1 MTTIIVFIYIA
12 ITLIS
17 LFFAGPY
24 SPLVGFAIGFP
35 IHMLILLTKIYN
47 KLKEIDRKLDQ

>member
-1 MTTIIVFIYIA
+1 MAAIIIFIYIA

-35 IHMLILLTKIYN
+35 IHMLILLTKIHN
-47 KLKEIDRKLDQ
+47 KLKDIDRKLEQ